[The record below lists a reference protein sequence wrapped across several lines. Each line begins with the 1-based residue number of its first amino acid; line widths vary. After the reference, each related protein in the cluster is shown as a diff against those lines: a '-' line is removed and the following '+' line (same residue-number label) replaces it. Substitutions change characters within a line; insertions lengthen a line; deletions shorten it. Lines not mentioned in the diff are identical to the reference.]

1 LRRFF
6 GRRLLRGVTLLV
18 SAGIHLAVLAAA
30 LVVAARLAPRIEAT
44 IYADLVTLEAEAP
57 PPPVKPEV
65 RPPRPKPLAP
75 PTPKPLVLPR
85 LAEATTP
92 ALEPPTRLEER
103 LSAPAESPRTKPEA
117 LAEPPRPDQQSVN
130 PPSALPRTPESESPR
145 PSPEREP
152 APDPARLP
160 SAGGGAPGN
169 AKSPEN
175 LPAGVSMLAHD
186 RASGDGG
193 GGTGRGV
200 SSGTSVASSTGGA
213 GQGITRTAI
222 PRGGYQ
228 VQPRYPASAR
238 RLGIQGTT
246 LLRVFVST
254 DGRVTDV
261 GVEQTAGHGD
271 LDNAAADAVRRW
283 RFEPAR
289 RGEEPVG
296 MWVLLPVEFRLK

>member
-1 LRRFF
+1 M
-6 GRRLLRGVTLLV
+6 
-18 SAGIHLAVLAAA
+18 
-30 LVVAARLAPRIEAT
+30 
-44 IYADLVTLEAEAP
+44 IYADLVALEVEAP
-57 PPPVKPEV
+57 PPRVKLEAT
-65 RPPRPKPLAP
+65 PPRPKPP
-75 PTPKPLVLPR
+75 VPSTPKPLVLPR
-85 LAEATTP
+85 LVEAKTP
-92 ALEPPTRLEER
+92 ALEPPTRPEEQ
-103 LSAPAESPRTKPEA
+103 LSAPTEPPPTKPKA
-117 LAEPPRPDQQSVN
+117 LADPPRPDMENVN
-130 PPSALPRTPESESPR
+130 PPPALPRTSGSESSR
-145 PSPEREP
+145 PSSEREQ

-160 SAGGGAPGN
+160 GAGGGTPEN
-169 AKSPEN
+169 AQSPEN

-186 RASGDGG
+186 RASGEGG
-193 GGTGRGV
+193 GGTGHRA

-246 LLRVFVST
+246 LLRVFVSA
-254 DGRVTDV
+254 DGSVTDV